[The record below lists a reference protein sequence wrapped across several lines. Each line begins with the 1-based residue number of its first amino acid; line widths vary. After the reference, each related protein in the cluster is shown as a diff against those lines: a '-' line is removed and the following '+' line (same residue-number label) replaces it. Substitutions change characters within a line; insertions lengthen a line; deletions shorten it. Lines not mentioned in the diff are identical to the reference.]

1 MKNRRYFPLFFL
13 IGLFSIAIT
22 LYFFAERWLRALL
35 LYLSTAV
42 WAQYLISKTSLA
54 WRVASRFIAGETIA
68 DAMRTAEM
76 LNKNGMSVT
85 INYLGEHV
93 THEKEA
99 RQAKDEI
106 LRLLQAIEQNKVNAN
121 ISIKPSQLGLNI
133 DPDLLYRNLHEIL
146 SCAQT
151 VGNKIRIDME
161 EAVTVDTTLHIYRRL
176 RDDDRFGHH
185 VGVVIQSYLY
195 RSLEDITCLAQE
207 GAWVRLCK
215 GAYAEPPE
223 IAFPEK
229 EDVDANY
236 VKLMH
241 VMLSKEARQQGMVAC
256 FATHDEKMIQ
266 ATIDFARGSR
276 IPPDVY
282 EFQMLFGIRREL
294 QEQLVRDGHQV
305 RVYIPYGTAWYSYF
319 VRRLA
324 ERPANLWFFI
334 SNLLRA

>member
-13 IGLFSIAIT
+13 VVLFLLALT

-42 WAQYLISKTSLA
+42 WAKYLVSKTSLA

-76 LNKNGMSVT
+76 LNQKGLRVT

-93 THEKEA
+93 SLEAEA

-106 LRLLQAIEQNKVNAN
+106 LRLLQAIEQNKVDAN

-133 DPDLLYRNLHEIL
+133 DPELLYRNLHEIL

-151 VGNKIRIDME
+151 MGNKIRIDME
-161 EAVTVDTTLHIYRRL
+161 EAETIDTTLHIYRKL
-176 RDDDRFGHH
+176 RDNDGFGHH

-195 RSLEDITCLAQE
+195 RTLGDIARLAHE

-236 VKLMH
+236 IQLMQ
-241 VMLSKEARQQGMVAC
+241 VMLSEEARRQGMFAA

-266 ATIDFARGSR
+266 ATIDFARENQIS
-276 IPPDVY
+276 PDAY

-294 QEQLVRDGHQV
+294 QEQLVREGHLV
-305 RVYIPYGTAWYSYF
+305 RVYIPYGTTWYPYF

>member
-1 MKNRRYFPLFFL
+1 MNYRRYFPLIFL
-13 IGLFSIAIT
+13 LGFILLAVS

-42 WAQYLISKTSLA
+42 WAQYLVSKTSLA
-54 WRVASRFIAGETIA
+54 WRVASRFIAGETID
-68 DAMRTAEM
+68 DAMHTAAL
-76 LNKNGMSVT
+76 LNKKGMSVT

-93 THEKEA
+93 SQPQEA
-99 RQAKDEI
+99 IQAKDEI
-106 LRLLQAIEQNKVNAN
+106 LQLLHAIEESGVKAN

-133 DPDLLYRNLHEIL
+133 DPDLLYRNLHEL
-146 SCAQT
+146 VGCAQKR
-151 VGNKIRIDME
+151 GNQIRIDME
-161 EAVTVDTTLHIYRRL
+161 EASTIDTTLRIYHKL
-176 RDDDRFGHH
+176 RDEDNFGK
-185 VGVVIQSYLY
+185 
-195 RSLEDITCLAQE
+195 EDISVLAQE

-236 VKLMH
+236 IKLMQM
-241 VMLSKEARQQGMVAC
+241 MLSEEARQQGMYAA

-266 ATIDFARGSR
+266 ATINFAKEKR
-276 IPPDVY
+276 IPANAF
-282 EFQMLFGIRREL
+282 EFQLLFGIRREL
-294 QEQLVRDGHQV
+294 QEQLVADGYQV
-305 RVYIPYGTAWYSYF
+305 RIYVPYGGTAWYPYF

-334 SNLLRA
+334 SNLLRS